1 MLFRSITKEPTVFA
15 TGKREVYCVNCDKK
29 KEQSI
34 AKLKPTIKLSATKK
48 TIKRK
53 KSYTLTISKLARA
66 DAVKKVTV
74 NNKKIVKIKKAGKN
88 KYKITAKNKKG
99 KVKIT
104 VTLTSK
110 KKATCQIRVK

>member
-1 MLFRSITKEPTVFA
+1 M
-15 TGKREVYCVNCDKK
+15 
-29 KEQSI
+29 
-34 AKLKPTIKLSATKK
+34 KPTIKLSATKK

-104 VTLTSK
+104 VTFTSK